1 MDGQSSYL
9 DYLPAIF
16 RQDPFAS
23 QFLLAF
29 ETILSGATGLETV
42 IGSLATYF
50 DPATTD
56 KDFLPW
62 LAGWVSLTLRADWDE
77 PTQRGFI
84 AKIVPLY
91 KLRGTPEG
99 MRQML
104 TLYTGENVEVF
115 DTFEELPFFFEV
127 RLTLSVADP
136 KELQVKQQV
145 ALAII
150 DQEKPAHTY
159 YALQLAIPA
168 MRLVSQELHEQTGW
182 PLLILGQNTVLGTEI
197 PKLPEP

>member
-77 PTQRGFI
+77 PTPRGFI

-127 RLTLSVADP
+127 RLTLSVA
-136 KELQVKQQV
+136 
-145 ALAII
+145 
-150 DQEKPAHTY
+150 
-159 YALQLAIPA
+159 
-168 MRLVSQELHEQTGW
+168 
-182 PLLILGQNTVLGTEI
+182 
-197 PKLPEP
+197 